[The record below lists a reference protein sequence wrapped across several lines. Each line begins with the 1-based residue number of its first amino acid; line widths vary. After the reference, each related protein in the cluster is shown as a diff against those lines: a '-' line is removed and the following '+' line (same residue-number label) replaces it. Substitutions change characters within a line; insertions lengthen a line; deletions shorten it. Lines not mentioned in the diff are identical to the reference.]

1 MDELQVI
8 TRLAAIEAQLTLVSQ
23 HLGIPCPPFASTV
36 LQGDSYPSPMSAPVG
51 PPVGGPPHPMQPAYV
66 AEVIA
71 LKRAGNTIGAIKAF
85 REATGASLLEAKTAV
100 ENIV

>member
-8 TRLAAIEAQLTLVSQ
+8 KRLEAIEAQLTLVSQ

-36 LQGDSYPSPMSAPVG
+36 LQGAYGAPMGTPAGAPM
-51 PPVGGPPHPMQPAYV
+51 GGPPPHQPAYV

-71 LKRAGNTIGAIKAF
+71 LKRAGKTIDAIKVF

-100 ENIV
+100 EQIV

>member
-1 MDELQVI
+1 MDEMQVI
-8 TRLAAIEAQLTLVSQ
+8 TRLAAIEQQLTLVSQ

-36 LQGDSYPSPMSAPVG
+36 LQGSYGPPPGAPV
-51 PPVGGPPHPMQPAYV
+51 PPMGGPPPMQPAYV

-71 LKRAGNTIGAIKAF
+71 LKRAGNTIQAIKVF

-100 ENIV
+100 EQIV